1 MNKADLLMAG
11 LRQLAAGKTVP
22 RTGIQ
27 SATVAKDGK
36 DKAEHFR
43 EQLRLIAQGTKHPA
57 KPAVEGAE
65 KKATQGEEVAD
76 HVAKVADQM
85 PTRSK
90 GRTVQPDD
98 IPSDQAAREAT
109 SSPPDWRGPEAA
121 LSSVISKLDH
131 GHAPSAADDDAT
143 PRAAAANPG

>member
-11 LRQLAAGKTVP
+11 LRQLAAGKAAP

-43 EQLRLIAQGTKHPA
+43 EQLRLIAQGTKHAA

-65 KKATQGEEVAD
+65 K
-76 HVAKVADQM
+76 
-85 PTRSK
+85 RSDASRGSRGSRCESCGPDTDPVERPHCRA
-90 GRTVQPDD
+90 GRRFLQIRLPRKRRRRLRIGAV
-98 IPSDQAAREAT
+98 RK
-109 SSPPDWRGPEAA
+109 PP
-121 LSSVISKLDH
+121 
-131 GHAPSAADDDAT
+131 
-143 PRAAAANPG
+143 

>member
-65 KKATQGEEVAD
+65 KKATKAR
-76 HVAKVADQM
+76 KSRITLRKLR
-85 PTRSK
+85 TRCRP
-90 GRTVQPDD
+90 GRK
-98 IPSDQAAREAT
+98 
-109 SSPPDWRGPEAA
+109 AA
-121 LSSVISKLDH
+121 LSSRTTFLQIRL
-131 GHAPSAADDDAT
+131 
-143 PRAAAANPG
+143 PGKRRRRLRIGAVRKPP